1 MTSLRSPA
9 TQAVAGRSLAG
20 ARSLASGVTRRTG
33 GERGDAGPLELVILI
48 PALLLLFGLVVAFGR
63 TTVADS
69 DVEHAARVGARAA
82 ASAQTSSGGRALA
95 NEVVLDSLHHAGMA
109 CMAGPSVTVTGS
121 WTPGG
126 RVVVTVSCTA
136 SLADVTSLGLP
147 GARTL
152 RATATEVIDRTRGG
166 P

>member
-1 MTSLRSPA
+1 MRPCSIRS
-9 TQAVAGRSLAG
+9 
-20 ARSLASGVTRRTG
+20 
-33 GERGDAGPLELVILI
+33 ERGDSGPLELVILI

-63 TTVADS
+63 TTVAGT

-82 ASAQTSSGGRALA
+82 ASAQTSGGGRALA
-95 NEVVLDSLHHAGMA
+95 KEVVLDSLRDAGMA
-109 CMAGPSVTVTGS
+109 CAAGPSVAVAGS

-126 RVVVTVSCTA
+126 QVSVTVSCTA
-136 SLADVTSLGLP
+136 SLADVTRLGLP
-147 GARTL
+147 GSRTL